1 MIFLDI
7 EVIQQDPYPWM
18 VKPDD
23 EVKIPKN
30 IKDPEKI
37 AERRAEAI
45 ANQDAN
51 LRDRSSLEPLLGGV
65 IACIGA
71 AVGWE
76 RAPGVL
82 INESGDESGERKILR
97 ALQNR
102 VCGEPP
108 AGQDDARKMPI
119 VAWNGSKY
127 DSPFLWKRAMRHGLW
142 PLCARLHT
150 DKPWDT
156 RVLDPSLLWRG
167 SDWDSLWAQR
177 DVAQYLGI
185 EVNDDVHGSKVSTLW
200 STERA
205 RVVEHC
211 RSDVHVLREIVRR
224 LVLAGKVSAPEPE
237 GETPIPPPRGSAED
251 LVARARRLQYTT
263 DPTKVIEAL
272 ATAGIA
278 TLDPGT
284 DPQAIHPAL
293 AEILISLPT
302 LPTDQLRAYLV
313 ALGGRP

>member
-7 EVIQQDPYPWM
+7 EVIQQDAYPWM
-18 VKPDD
+18 VRPDD
-23 EVKIPKN
+23 EVKVPKN

-37 AERRAEAI
+37 AERKAEAI
-45 ANQDAN
+45 ANQDAT

-71 AVGWE
+71 AIGWE

-82 INESGDESGERKILR
+82 VNETGDESGERKILA
-97 ALQNR
+97 ALQRR

-119 VAWNGSKY
+119 VAWNGAKY
-127 DSPFLWKRAMRHGLW
+127 DFPWLWKRAMRHGLY

-150 DKPWDT
+150 DKPWDAK
-156 RVLDPSLLWRG
+156 VLDPSLLWRG

-185 EVNDDVHGSKVSTLW
+185 EVLDDVHGSKVSALW
-200 STERA
+200 ATERA

-211 RSDVHVLREIVRR
+211 RSDVSVLREIARR
-224 LVLAGKVSAPEPE
+224 LVLGGKINADEPE
-237 GETPIPPPRGSAED
+237 GAAEVVVPPPRGSVAD
-251 LVARARRLQYTT
+251 LLQRSHRLQIVKSPDEVIAALLAAGVDTT
-263 DPTKVIEAL
+263 TEAL
-272 ATAGIA
+272 AS
-278 TLDPGT
+278 TLE
-284 DPQAIHPAL
+284 L
-293 AEILISLPT
+293 LPT
-302 LPTDQLRAYLV
+302 LPSDQIRAYLV